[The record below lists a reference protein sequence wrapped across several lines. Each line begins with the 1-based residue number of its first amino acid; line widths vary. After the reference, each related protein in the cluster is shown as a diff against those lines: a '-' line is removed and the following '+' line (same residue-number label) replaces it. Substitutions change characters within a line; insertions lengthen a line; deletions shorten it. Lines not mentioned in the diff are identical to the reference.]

1 MMKKIFCISLILII
15 AIMLLPGCANNESQ
29 SATTTVKGEGSQQPQ
44 ASSST
49 SAQASESSGSQASKI
64 KPEQLISKEDANKLI
79 GEAVKAGVDDEY
91 PQLGLSSCYY
101 APENQ
106 DSKNYLQISIL
117 QKKEQQGGQ
126 SGGSE
131 SSSQP
136 SASSSQSQ
144 SSGQQS
150 ESGGS
155 GGGEEMSP
163 KNLYEGFKKI
173 FMDANAAVTGHIG
186 DDIFISG
193 KSISILSGEYCIII
207 SAGNADPALAET
219 ILKDAAEMAVAN
231 LKRIQGK

>member
-1 MMKKIFCISLILII
+1 MKKLLCIFLVLIMAII
-15 AIMLLPGCANNESQ
+15 WLPGCANNESQ
-29 SATTTVKGEGSQQPQ
+29 SATTTVQGEGGQQPQ
-44 ASSST
+44 ASGSS
-49 SAQASESSGSQASKI
+49 SAQASEGSGSQTTKI

-117 QKKEQQGGQ
+117 QKKEQKGGQ

-131 SSSQP
+131 SASQP
-136 SASSSQSQ
+136 SASSSESQ

-150 ESGGS
+150 ESGG
-155 GGGEEMSP
+155 GEEMTP

>member
-1 MMKKIFCISLILII
+1 MKKLFCILMILI
-15 AIMLLPGCANNESQ
+15 MVVMMLPGCGNNESQ
-29 SATTTVKGEGSQQPQ
+29 SATTTVQGGGGSQQPQ
-44 ASSST
+44 ASGSS
-49 SAQASESSGSQASKI
+49 SAQASESSGGMKI

-91 PQLGLSSCYY
+91 PQLGLSTCYY

-106 DSKNYLQISIL
+106 ESKNYLQISIL

-136 SASSSQSQ
+136 SESSSQSQ

-150 ESGGS
+150 ESGGGG
-155 GGGEEMSP
+155 GGGEEMTP

-207 SAGNADPALAET
+207 SAGGADPAAAET
-219 ILKDAAEMAVAN
+219 VLKDAAEMAVGN